1 MNLSFLYE
9 PHSSVIVVHFIMF
22 KPSPCL
28 SSKLQQT
35 GGAVGKGAGF
45 NFQIAAT
52 ASHPTLA
59 AILTG
64 SWKMQDRDHEEKGT
78 AMRRS

>member
-1 MNLSFLYE
+1 MNLSFLHE
-9 PHSSVIVVHFIMF
+9 PHSSIIIVHIIMF

-28 SSKLQQT
+28 SSKLQQSR
-35 GGAVGKGAGF
+35 GAVGKGAGF

-52 ASHPTLA
+52 ESHPTLA